1 MADDV
6 NLMSTKLSNNMHSIT
21 DVTHAIVV
29 GDFSKQVTPDNQGD
43 FFNLQQDVNHIATT
57 LSTFTRGVVTMSRD
71 IGTEGR
77 FGGQLQFQDIP
88 VEGGWRV
95 RLPKSIL
102 SWTIFRGFGSR
113 RRSLTV

>member
-6 NLMSTKLSNNMHSIT
+6 NLMSTKLSDSVHSIT

-43 FFNLQQDVNHIATT
+43 FLNLQQDVNHIATT
-57 LSTFTRGVVTMSRD
+57 LSTLTSGVVTMSQE

-77 FGGQLQFQDIP
+77 FGGQLRFQDIP

-95 RLPKSIL
+95 KFPKSIL
-102 SWTIFRGFGSR
+102 SWPIFRGFGSR
-113 RRSLTV
+113 RRLLTA

>member
-6 NLMSTKLSNNMHSIT
+6 NLMSTKLSDSVHSVT

-43 FFNLQQDVNHIATT
+43 FLNLQQDVNHIATT
-57 LSTFTRGVVTMSRD
+57 LSTLTSGVVTMSQE

-95 RLPKSIL
+95 KLPKSIW
-102 SWTIFRGFGSR
+102 SWPIFREFGSC
-113 RRSLTV
+113 RRSLTA